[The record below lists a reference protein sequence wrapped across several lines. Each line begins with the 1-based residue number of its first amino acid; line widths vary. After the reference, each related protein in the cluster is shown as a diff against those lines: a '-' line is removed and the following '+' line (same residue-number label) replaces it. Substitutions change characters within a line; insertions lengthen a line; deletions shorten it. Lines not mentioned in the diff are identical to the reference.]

1 MSIRLSPAVES
12 LVKALGKLPGY
23 GPRSA
28 QRAAFHL
35 LQNRDESLDELAAAV
50 ERVRRG
56 VGRCRLCNTFTE
68 GDICPVC
75 LDEERDPGLLCV
87 VESTADQMA
96 LDASLAWPGYYFVL
110 SGRLS
115 PVNGIGPADIGM
127 PLLLKRVGAGVE
139 EGVLR
144 EVVVA
149 MSYTPEGDA
158 TAYYLIDALKK
169 RWPQLRVTRLAKRPA
184 RRHRNR
190 VHGPEHDRQR
200 GLRQKGCLRGRARPL
215 GPPPTAAKPSA
226 FVAKN
231 DHC

>member
-149 MSYTPEGDA
+149 MSYTPAGAA

-169 RWPQLRVTRLAKRPA
+169 RWPQLRVTRLARGLPAGIEIEYTDLSTIANAVYA
-184 RRHRNR
+184 RR
-190 VHGPEHDRQR
+190 D
-200 GLRQKGCLRGRARPL
+200 A
-215 GPPPTAAKPSA
+215 
-226 FVAKN
+226 
-231 DHC
+231 

>member
-1 MSIRLSPAVES
+1 M
-12 LVKALGKLPGY
+12 
-23 GPRSA
+23 
-28 QRAAFHL
+28 
-35 LQNRDESLDELAAAV
+35 
-50 ERVRRG
+50 
-56 VGRCRLCNTFTE
+56 
-68 GDICPVC
+68 C

-149 MSYTPEGDA
+149 ME
-158 TAYYLIDALKK
+158 LH
-169 RWPQLRVTRLAKRPA
+169 A
-184 RRHRNR
+184 RGRRNR
-190 VHGPEHDRQR
+190 LLSDRRPQEAVAAA
-200 GLRQKGCLRGRARPL
+200 ARH
-215 GPPPTAAKPSA
+215 PPCQEACPQASKSSTRT
-226 FVAKN
+226 
-231 DHC
+231 